1 MSGFV
6 LIISAVGAFAFGV
19 VIGWV
24 TYRTLRRSSG
34 GSSISD
40 IGAVIGAV
48 GGAAVSGLFPRETG
62 AFGFY
67 CLGLA
72 LGFFGY
78 LATAVVLAGRTGQ
91 LTQVN
96 EWLGEAPWQQARP
109 EYPQPQPQQTRPAP
123 TTYKAPPTAGGEK

>member
-1 MSGFV
+1 MSNFV
-6 LIISAVGAFAFGV
+6 LVISAVGAFAFGL

-24 TYRTLRRSSG
+24 TYRTVRRSSG

-78 LATAVVLAGRTGQ
+78 LGSALILAGRTGQ
-91 LTQVN
+91 LNQAN
-96 EWLGEAPWQQARP
+96 EWLGEAPGP
-109 EYPQPQPQQTRPAP
+109 PSPPGPPPQPPA
-123 TTYKAPPTAGGEK
+123 TTYGVPPTAGAQK